1 MVANIFKVRFTANL
15 FITTGCIITFIDFIQ
30 TSRINLLILQTS
42 IEFIPIRR
50 VQRAQV
56 KLLFAGFVI
65 NIRRIDKRTVESVF
79 FTTGNLFPTLV
90 LRIILVAVCRNIGT
104 TVVGA
109 GYAASYPFDT
119 RGIIDSIVSVA
130 VFGVS
135 SVAGVNIRIKGIVI
149 RIVFNILGTVVVAFL
164 IFNNFHPFQIGLFRI
179 VNYAFV
185 DMIAVP
191 FTDIVTSCPQITVV
205 RHVITVQTVTSIV
218 TGTVRLSIRTYDFV
232 SQIIIFRN
240 QSVSGR
246 IQRLNQLNCSGRVFF
261 VGHLVF
267 GKIRNKVVPAACQL
281 STVVTVIFL
290 TGI

>member
-1 MVANIFKVRFTANL
+1 MVADVFKVRFAANL
-15 FITTGCIITFIDFIQ
+15 FITAGRVITFIDFVQ
-30 TSRINLLILQTS
+30 TSRINFLILQAG

-56 KLLFAGFVI
+56 KLLFAGFVV
-65 NIRRIDKRTVESVF
+65 NIRRIDKRAVESVF
-79 FTTGNLFPTLV
+79 LTTGNLFPTLV
-90 LRIILVAVCRNIGT
+90 LRVVLVAVCRNIGT

-109 GYAASYPFDT
+109 GYATPYPFDT
-119 RGIIDSIVSVA
+119 RRIIDSIVSVA

-135 SVAGVNIRIKGIVI
+135 SVTGVNIRIKGIMV
-149 RIVFNILGTVVVAFL
+149 RIVFNILGAVVIAFL
-164 IFNNFHPFQIGLFRI
+164 VFNDFHPLQIGLFRI
-179 VNYAFV
+179 VNHAFV
-185 DMIAVP
+185 DVVTVP
-191 FTDIVTSCPQITVV
+191 LTDIVTSCPQITVV
-205 RHVITVQTVTSIV
+205 RHVITVQTVTGIV